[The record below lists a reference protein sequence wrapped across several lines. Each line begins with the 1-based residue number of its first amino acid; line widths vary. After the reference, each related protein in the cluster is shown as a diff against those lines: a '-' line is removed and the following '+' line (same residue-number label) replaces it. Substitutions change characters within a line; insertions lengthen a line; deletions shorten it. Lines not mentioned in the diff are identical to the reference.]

1 MGPTLFQYRLHFVFF
16 AEVFLPHG
24 IDRQTMG
31 LGQLLGV
38 ALDRVRER
46 LSELREIED
55 PDSPRSST
63 PSCHRRSKTPARFPV
78 RSLGR
83 SKTILPR
90 SVGRDV
96 PSVAPVPSGAS
107 IINLLVPATPG

>member
-38 ALDRVRER
+38 ALDRVPER

-55 PDSPRSST
+55 PDSPLAQVRRHAIGVAK
-63 PSCHRRSKTPARFPV
+63 HRQGSLYDHSVVARQYS
-78 RSLGR
+78 RDLLGVTFR
-83 SKTILPR
+83 Q
-90 SVGRDV
+90 
-96 PSVAPVPSGAS
+96 
-107 IINLLVPATPG
+107 

>member
-16 AEVFLPHG
+16 AEVFLPHV

-78 RSLGR
+78 RSLGQDN
-83 SKTILPR
+83 TPAICWACR
-90 SVGRDV
+90 SV
-96 PSVAPVPSGAS
+96 SSAS
-107 IINLLVPATPG
+107 SIKSQHNQP